1 MESQRLILFFVFA
14 FSLFLLFDAWQRDQ
28 QPAATRTPA
37 AVTAQ
42 KDTGVPPAPSEK
54 LVPVPSVPAASG
66 APTTAGTETGQIVNV
81 ETDVYKAEISTTG
94 GDLRRLELLK
104 HRDVE

>member
-28 QPAATRTPA
+28 QPAGTRTPA

-42 KDTGVPPAPSEK
+42 KDSGVPPAPSEK
-54 LVPVPSVPAASG
+54 LVPVPTPSIAAPAGTPAA
-66 APTTAGTETGQIVNV
+66 ATAAGQVVNV
-81 ETDVYKAEISTTG
+81 ETDVYRAEIATNG
-94 GDLRRLELLK
+94 GDLRRLELTK
-104 HRDVE
+104 HRD